1 MEVATFSD
9 EAITM
14 APRAFLVHCRT
25 ASHVFVNEKLLIQ
38 ATPDRTHRC
47 KLSSE
52 FIAGPDE
59 PELNK
64 NNHQRWLLL
73 LAGLLRNCRSCCPLL
88 LFPQILLPAL
98 STLGLHPIYPER
110 VLSTPDIPIPV
121 TLLCSVGWGFE
132 GGGVR
137 LGLRGLES
145 VQGFR
150 GLRLQ
155 GLRVSGLNI
164 GFRVQGLGLIG
175 LIGFRVY
182 EVRRQ
187 G

>member
-1 MEVATFSD
+1 M
-9 EAITM
+9 
-14 APRAFLVHCRT
+14 
-25 ASHVFVNEKLLIQ
+25 
-38 ATPDRTHRC
+38 
-47 KLSSE
+47 
-52 FIAGPDE
+52 
-59 PELNK
+59 
-64 NNHQRWLLL
+64 
-73 LAGLLRNCRSCCPLL
+73 
-88 LFPQILLPAL
+88 
-98 STLGLHPIYPER
+98 
-110 VLSTPDIPIPV
+110 
-121 TLLCSVGWGFE
+121 
-132 GGGVR
+132 R